1 MVSPDGHAELYLV
14 VGDEERRRDR
24 HECIGEAGVKH
35 GQDVHCHP
43 HVIHYLVDGEAQET
57 TKHILTPTDIMD
69 KAKVD
74 PKTHYLIR
82 LIGEKKQESYQD
94 RPEAKS
100 TCTRA
105 CVSSRPPLARRLFL
119 DVRRED
125 FIADLRAIGFEVS
138 ERTVEQTRNFVI
150 FPWMVPVGRMAG
162 TRIMLGFEVNGM
174 NPPGGPHVSP
184 HLLPIR
190 QTAGQHPF
198 DGVHPSPPRQRVAVL
213 EPAL

>member
-1 MVSPDGHAELYLV
+1 MIAINEEATIEDLLRLVSPDGHAELYLV

-94 RPEAKS
+94 RPEAKIHMHQGMRFITAS
-100 TCTRA
+100 LGPTP
-105 CVSSRPPLARRLFL
+105 VS
-119 DVRRED
+119 
-125 FIADLRAIGFEVS
+125 
-138 ERTVEQTRNFVI
+138 
-150 FPWMVPVGRMAG
+150 
-162 TRIMLGFEVNGM
+162 
-174 NPPGGPHVSP
+174 
-184 HLLPIR
+184 
-190 QTAGQHPF
+190 
-198 DGVHPSPPRQRVAVL
+198 
-213 EPAL
+213 